1 MATGDQIESRIAA
14 LEASIASGVL
24 TVRHDGVETTYRSY
38 VEMQRT
44 LSWLKAELTKVQGK
58 PGRRIRYAYQSG
70 KGL

>member
-1 MATGDQIESRIAA
+1 MATVEQIEGRIAA

-24 TVRHDGVETTYRSY
+24 TVTHDGVTTTYRSY

-44 LSWLKAELTKVQGK
+44 LSWLKGELAKAQGRA
-58 PGRRIRYAYQSG
+58 GRRVRYAYQSG